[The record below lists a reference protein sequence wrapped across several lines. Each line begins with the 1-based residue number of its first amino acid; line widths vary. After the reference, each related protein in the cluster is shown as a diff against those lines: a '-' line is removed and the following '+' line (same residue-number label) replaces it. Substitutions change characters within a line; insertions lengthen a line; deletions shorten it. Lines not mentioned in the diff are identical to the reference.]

1 MPSRS
6 AQHGVKGG
14 KGFAV
19 SFPGILP
26 NWQAPAKAPLGLK
39 EHSEA
44 TPAAKAQKHCPE
56 MQTHGQAVFR
66 PKCCLRMKTPQAD
79 RALGLHGCGGSS
91 QARQCRGALCTSRD
105 EKHYS
110 SLEVMLPIQQYFFFS
125 DICLCQSN
133 FCVTCGMSLFH
144 TAISTTLL

>member
-14 KGFAV
+14 KGFP
-19 SFPGILP
+19 SLGYCQIGKLQQRPL
-26 NWQAPAKAPLGLK
+26 LGLK
-39 EHSEA
+39 N
-44 TPAAKAQKHCPE
+44 TLRLLQQQKHCPE